1 MSARW
6 SVQWECGV
14 QDLCLFQMC
23 IFMLG
28 KSHAKKNWFHLIRE
42 LIVKSFWGHTWN
54 PLIYIDLFF
63 TSTPAETIK
72 IGHWIVLPVHKG
84 SGGNPN
90 SHKTEEQ
97 SIRQVFFFHG
107 NVRVYW
113 AMFLFQLKINEL
125 SSYWRPLVELTSPV
139 NRQDYQLRFSTA
151 WGWLNPTVDKS
162 PKVRKVWFHQF

>member
-28 KSHAKKNWFHLIRE
+28 KSHSKKIIPFDRGIDCKIILGSYLKPSH
-42 LIVKSFWGHTWN
+42 F
-54 PLIYIDLFF
+54 DLFF

-72 IGHWIVLPVHKG
+72 IGHWIVFPVHKG

-90 SHKTEEQ
+90 SYKTEEQ
-97 SIRQVFFFHG
+97 SIRQVFFLSWECQSVLS
-107 NVRVYW
+107 NVSFPTQNQW
-113 AMFLFQLKINEL
+113 IEQLLKTSSWINEPCEQARL
-125 SSYWRPLVELTSPV
+125 PAQVQHSMRVAQSYCR
-139 NRQDYQLRFSTA
+139 
-151 WGWLNPTVDKS
+151 
-162 PKVRKVWFHQF
+162 